1 MTISKLVTATAM
13 AAVAIAW
20 LGVGAAV
27 QATEI
32 KVVSGDG
39 PQHDGVKAME
49 TWTQRLG
56 EASGG
61 DLTGRVYAQTLV
73 SVREIPAALRDGLA
87 DLGLIVHPYH
97 PAEFPEANFIADF
110 SLFADNNAAAAG
122 ATTEYI
128 FGCADCMAELKVEG
142 LIYRGS
148 IANAP
153 FSLLT
158 KEPIVTLA
166 QFQGLRVRSGG
177 EAWGRWIEAMGGV
190 KVQLPASEA
199 YQALSQGM
207 LDAHTHSIGSLVD
220 QSLADVVK
228 FVTDIPV
235 GVYFGASMN
244 YSRKNWE
251 RLTDQQRQE
260 LHDLAPYLLSQY
272 VTNLIIARDRVK
284 ADLGAIGVTLV
295 EPGDDLMARYAE
307 FLQQDQQTIIAN
319 APVIYGVQNADE
331 KAARLLAL
339 LEKWRGLVEGIGDDP
354 QALGDLYKA
363 EIFDRYSVAAMSQ

>member
-1 MTISKLVTATAM
+1 MTMSQFVTA
-13 AAVAIAW
+13 AARAAIVIAG
-20 LGVGAAV
+20 LGVGTALP
-27 QATEI
+27 ATEL

-49 TWTQRLG
+49 TWTDNLG
-56 EASGG
+56 KATDG

-73 SVREIPAALRDGLA
+73 SVKEIPAALRDGLA

-110 SLFADNNAAAAG
+110 SLFAENNAAAAG
-122 ATTEYI
+122 AATEYI
-128 FGCADCMAELKVEG
+128 FGCADCMEEMKEEG
-142 LIYRGS
+142 LIYLGN

-153 FSLLT
+153 YSLLT
-158 KEPIVTLA
+158 KEPIETLA

-228 FVTDIPV
+228 YVTDIPV

-244 YSRKNWE
+244 FSRKKWE
-251 RLTDQQRQE
+251 ELTDQQRQE

-272 VTNLIIARDRVK
+272 VTNLIVARDRVK

-295 EPGDDLMARYAE
+295 EPADDLMARYAE
-307 FLQQDQQTIIAN
+307 FLKQDQQTIIAN
-319 APVIYGVQNADE
+319 APKIYGVQNADE
-331 KAARLLAL
+331 KAARLLSL
-339 LEKWRGLVEGIGDDP
+339 LEKWRGLVAGIGHDP
-354 QALGDLYKA
+354 RALGDLYKA
-363 EIFDRYSVAAMSQ
+363 EIFDKVSVAQMSQ